1 MQATMNSWWMQ
12 VANGAATLDQRTLP
26 TPQPGPNQLLVRMR
40 AASLNR
46 GEFILAHGLHSKGA
60 GAKAIGM
67 EAAGEVVACGSSVV
81 QFKPGDAVM
90 GRCPAAFAGY
100 VLMDEREAMHKPAIL
115 NWQEAASIPLVF
127 LVVFDMLVLQG
138 RLQSDECLLVAGVTS
153 GVGVGSLQLAK
164 ALGAKVIGTSGSQAK
179 LDRLKALGLDVGLC
193 TRGPDFQPAAMR
205 ATGEKGVNLVVN
217 AVGGSVFAECVRS
230 MAFEGRLATVGYVD
244 GVMAGTMDIEAL
256 HARRLTLFGVS
267 NKLRNADQKAQS
279 LPAFREQVLPLFAHG
294 RIKPLV
300 DQSFGF
306 EELPAAKTF
315 MDANQQVGKVVLNG
329 PI

>member
-1 MQATMNSWWMQ
+1 MRATMNSWWMH
-12 VANGAATLDQRTLP
+12 VAGGAATLELRSLP

-46 GEFILAHGLHSKGA
+46 GEFILAHGLHSKGT

-67 EAAGEVVACGSSVV
+67 EAAGEVVACGSSVTR
-81 QFKPGDAVM
+81 FKPGDAVM
-90 GRCPAAFAGY
+90 GRCPAAFADC
-100 VLMDEREAMHKPAIL
+100 VLMDEREGMLKPANL
-115 NWQEAASIPLVF
+115 DWQEAASIPLVF

-138 RLQSDECLLVAGVTS
+138 RLQADECLLVAGVTS

-164 ALGAKVIGTSGSQAK
+164 ALGATVIGTSGSQSK

-193 TRGPDFQPAAMR
+193 TRGPDFQPAVMR
-205 ATGEKGVNLVVN
+205 ATGDKGVNLVVN
-217 AVGGSVFAECVRS
+217 AVGGSVFAECVNS

-244 GVMAGTMDIEAL
+244 GVMAGSMDIEAL

-279 LPAFREQVLPLFAHG
+279 LPAFREKVLPLFARG

-300 DQSFGF
+300 DKAFVF
-306 EELPAAKTF
+306 EDLTAAKSF
-315 MDANQQVGKVVLNG
+315 MDDNQQVGKVVLNG
-329 PI
+329 SA